1 MTAYYNEIDPYAAEW
16 LENLI
21 REKEIADGE
30 VDTRDVREVKADEL
44 KGFDQHHFFAGIG
57 GWSRALRFARWDD
70 SRPVW
75 TGSCPCQP
83 FSTAGKR
90 KGTNDDR
97 HLWPAWF
104 DLIRELRPPVVFGE
118 QVAAAIRHG
127 WLDTIYDE
135 LEAEGYACGAAVLPA
150 CGVGAPHLRQRL
162 WFVADAGC
170 GSDESDGLE
179 LERTQGASSREARQ
193 QRFRNDVRDGE
204 STSVPASPVGD
215 TELPSTTRLRNL
227 SRTGAQPKLHRL
239 GGAGW
244 SNLEWLRGDDGKA
257 RPTQPGIF
265 PVADGLPPA
274 MDGYGTVS
282 RKGTLKGAGNA
293 IVPQVAAKFI
303 SAFAS
308 RRSLI

>member
-21 REKEIADGE
+21 RAKEIADGE

-104 DLIRELRPPVVFGE
+104 DLIREFRPPVVFGE

-127 WLDTIYDE
+127 WLDLVFDE
-135 LEAEGYACGAAVLPA
+135 LEGENYACGAAVLPA

-162 WFVADAGC
+162 WFVADSYDDIRRRNG
-170 GSDESDGLE
+170 GSVYRTEKESE
-179 LERTQGASSREARQ
+179 SSRSLYGGNAFGFADGCEA
-193 QRFRNDVRDGE
+193 GGM
-204 STSVPASPVGD
+204 AD
-215 TELPSTTRLRNL
+215 TELPGTARLGNL

-244 SNLEWLRGDDGKA
+244 ANSEWLPCSDGKA

-265 PVADGLPPA
+265 PLADGLPPA